1 MFAKLVH
8 LAKPHYSPDCRT
20 LFTCLLLL
28 YPIGL
33 TAGTKTKV
41 IKIHALDATHHF
53 QPNPKQVLAM
63 VESGVKRLS
72 SQSSPIA
79 AWRHFIST
87 NDIVGLKI
95 NTRLGTLSGTR
106 PAVVEAV
113 IQGLIRAGVPKKNIV
128 IWDRELKDLKRT
140 GYLPIAR
147 KLGVQLAGARDS
159 GYSTWDTY
167 AVPAL
172 HWDLEKGDHLFGK
185 EKSSTLSHTS
195 KLITGRLSAIIS
207 IHPPISDAQSGTRG
221 HLQEL
226 ALSSAD
232 NTERFD
238 ASAPHLNRAIG
249 ELMDRIAFSRSI
261 APPVFKQGLKTLQI
275 NQSTRAAPLHLIQTQ
290 GNFFYY
296 YQRVSDNA
304 LPAHTAFK
312 LAYETAKEEN
322 RDQTLLIKSDSHEW
336 EQIVLPNGRNILKR
350 ETLGKEEL
358 AQSRL
363 RLHITD
369 ALLCQFHHGDQSRPD
384 FATALN
390 ELWFSE
396 DPVALDTLSYE
407 LIAQLRSSLNL
418 PVRSNPRGLLGYAA
432 KMMLGTDSI
441 KSMQIETIR
450 LRARASE

>member
-1 MFAKLVH
+1 MFAKLVN
-8 LAKPHYSPDCRT
+8 LAKAHYSPDCRT
-20 LFTCLLLL
+20 LFTCLLILH
-28 YPIGL
+28 PIGL
-33 TAGTKTKV
+33 TAGTKSKV
-41 IKIHALDATHHF
+41 VKIHAVDATYHF

-63 VESGVKRLS
+63 VESGIKRLS
-72 SQSSPIA
+72 KQHSSIA

-106 PAVVEAV
+106 PAVVKAV

-128 IWDRELKDLKRT
+128 IWDRELKDLERT

-147 KLGVQLAGARDS
+147 KLGIQLAGARDS
-159 GYSTWDTY
+159 GYCSWDTY

-172 HWDLEKGDHLFGK
+172 HWDLKQGDLLFGK
-185 EKSSTLSHTS
+185 EKSNTLSHTS
-195 KLITGRLSAIIS
+195 KLITERLSAIIS
-207 IHPPISDAQSGTRG
+207 IHPPISDSQSGTRG

-226 ALSSAD
+226 ALSGAD
-232 NTERFD
+232 NTARFN
-238 ASAPHLNRAIG
+238 ASTPHLNPAIG

-261 APPVFKQGLKTLQI
+261 TPPIFKQTLKTLQI
-275 NQSTRAAPLHLIQTQ
+275 NQSTHAAPLHLIQSQ
-290 GNFFYY
+290 GDFFYY

-304 LPAHTAFK
+304 LPAHTAFN

-322 RDQTLLIKSDSHEW
+322 KAQTLLIKSDSHEW
-336 EQIVLPNGRNILKR
+336 EQVILPNGRNILKR

-390 ELWFSE
+390 EIWFSE

-418 PVRSNPRGLLGYAA
+418 PVRSTPRELLAYAS
-432 KMMLGTDSI
+432 KMMLGTDST